1 MATYMSAD
9 TIGKNYEAAE
19 KILNNQIE
27 QAKKQFEYSVS
38 QLKKERDGA
47 LNESYI
53 GRRISERDLAA
64 MVQDYRALL
73 PVPPSGAPL
82 RGIGRLPE
90 NQTIELI
97 PYFQL
102 TYMRNQGAAFS
113 FLSGA
118 GGWQRWFFIGLAIVA
133 SVFIFVW
140 LRKLDPSRRREAV
153 AWALVL
159 GGALGNLIDRILY
172 GYVIDFLDVYVGDWH
187 WPAFNV
193 ADSAITVGVAL
204 LLLDSFK
211 APPVAGTAR

>member
-1 MATYMSAD
+1 MLVWLWLSALVIVVD
-9 TIGKNYEAAE
+9 
-19 KILNNQIE
+19 QITKRVIDS
-27 QAKKQFEYSVS
+27 AM
-38 QLKKERDGA
+38 QLH
-47 LNESYI
+47 
-53 GRRISERDLAA
+53 
-64 MVQDYRALL
+64 
-73 PVPPSGAPL
+73 
-82 RGIGRLPE
+82 
-90 NQTIELI
+90 QTIELI

>member
-1 MATYMSAD
+1 MLVWLWLSALVIVVD
-9 TIGKNYEAAE
+9 
-19 KILNNQIE
+19 QITKRVIDS
-27 QAKKQFEYSVS
+27 AM
-38 QLKKERDGA
+38 QLH
-47 LNESYI
+47 
-53 GRRISERDLAA
+53 
-64 MVQDYRALL
+64 
-73 PVPPSGAPL
+73 
-82 RGIGRLPE
+82 
-90 NQTIELI
+90 QTIELV

-133 SVFIFVW
+133 SIFIFVW

>member
-1 MATYMSAD
+1 MLVWLWLSALVIVVD
-9 TIGKNYEAAE
+9 
-19 KILNNQIE
+19 QITKRVIDS
-27 QAKKQFEYSVS
+27 AM
-38 QLKKERDGA
+38 QLH
-47 LNESYI
+47 
-53 GRRISERDLAA
+53 
-64 MVQDYRALL
+64 
-73 PVPPSGAPL
+73 
-82 RGIGRLPE
+82 
-90 NQTIELI
+90 QTIELV

>member
-1 MATYMSAD
+1 MLVWLWLSALVIVVD
-9 TIGKNYEAAE
+9 QVTKRVIDSAM
-19 KILNNQIE
+19 
-27 QAKKQFEYSVS
+27 
-38 QLKKERDGA
+38 QLH
-47 LNESYI
+47 
-53 GRRISERDLAA
+53 
-64 MVQDYRALL
+64 
-73 PVPPSGAPL
+73 
-82 RGIGRLPE
+82 
-90 NQTIELI
+90 QTIELI

-133 SVFIFVW
+133 SIFIFVW

-159 GGALGNLIDRILY
+159 GGALGNLIDRIRY